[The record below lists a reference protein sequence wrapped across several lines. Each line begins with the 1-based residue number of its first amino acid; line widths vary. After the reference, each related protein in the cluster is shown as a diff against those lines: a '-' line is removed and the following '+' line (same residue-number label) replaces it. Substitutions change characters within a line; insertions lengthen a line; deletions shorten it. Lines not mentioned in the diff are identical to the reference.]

1 MAIVKYPISDINCV
15 GVIKLWGQFEIPVF
29 EALQLST
36 LAQVEAFLN
45 LPGTEKWRYGS
56 GYTDSKQSTFIIG
69 TYKKILTECYNI
81 YLDYSLNTVAVPAE
95 IVKEEK
101 FKYGNNNEYDLTI
114 TYYGRTDSNR
124 SDIYTGRGNAT
135 TYGTAS
141 TDLNQNM
148 ISVDYQDYYR
158 NGIKN
163 PITSIWSFNGGMGGI
178 FRFNDNGK
186 YKYFRASIDI
196 SLSPTIDR
204 GKAAIELSTAVETRG
219 QIFFGFLKGD
229 ILTLEEIGDGN
240 STIVINPTNPY
251 EPGGSSGEGG
261 GGGSF
266 DNESDLIA
274 DSSLPTL
281 SSANTGFTRIYNPSL
296 SQVQDLARYLWTDNS
311 VIETIWNHIK
321 QFFENPMEAIIGFN
335 LVPVAVPNGGTK
347 NFALMYIDTGVQ
359 MTVAASQFVDVDCG
373 TLEVKE
379 YYASALDYSP
389 NTKVSCFLPFI
400 GNVSLNTDEVMGRT
414 LQVKY
419 RVDICSGSCVAK
431 IAVDG
436 NFIYQYSGHCA
447 INIPLSAADFSS
459 YVNAA
464 ISVGK
469 LVGTALAAG
478 AGVGLAATAQ
488 DATQQTNQVIT
499 TTQITNTVRNPA
511 TGRQITAGTQTR
523 VETRESPM
531 DQSSTQASFS
541 GITPQNVSNTV
552 GQIMTSKPHVEHSGG
567 FSGNSGYLGVRR
579 PYLIIERPNMCMPES
594 FQTMNGFPSMI
605 TVTLG
610 DCTGFTRV
618 QQVQLTGLS
627 ATNPEQAEILQLL
640 KSGVIL

>member
-1 MAIVKYPISDINCV
+1 MIGWYADWGVFNGRTPSSLNDITFLDFGRPFTIGTTYNSGHIPISSSWNRNNQ
-15 GVIKLWGQFEIPVF
+15 GVIDIGITVSKEEGQNLIERTMGNDFFTLYCSYSDYYENGKWVKSLIPSIY
-29 EALQLST
+29 LSCPNT
-36 LAQVEAFLN
+36 VEYRDSNNVKCCCLVKSLNVLLIWDNDSGGSVEFYKVSSSLEFLGKYTTPAQGPIFNSAGQKFSYFIFTNYLGDDDLSNSSNYIAISSVVNSEQFRLLGIADIPNNSIWKGQCNRILN
-45 LPGTEKWRYGS
+45 YMFSP
-56 GYTDSKQSTFIIG
+56 DSKPDF
-69 TYKKILTECYNI
+69 
-81 YLDYSLNTVAVPAE
+81 TV
-95 IVKEEK
+95 
-101 FKYGNNNEYDLTI
+101 
-114 TYYGRTDSNR
+114 
-124 SDIYTGRGNAT
+124 
-135 TYGTAS
+135 
-141 TDLNQNM
+141 
-148 ISVDYQDYYR
+148 IS
-158 NGIKN
+158 
-163 PITSIWSFNGGMGGI
+163 P
-178 FRFNDNGK
+178 
-186 YKYFRASIDI
+186 
-196 SLSPTIDR
+196 
-204 GKAAIELSTAVETRG
+204 E
-219 QIFFGFLKGD
+219 
-229 ILTLEEIGDGN
+229 
-240 STIVINPTNPY
+240 NPY

-266 DNESDLIA
+266 DNESDIVE

-296 SQVQDLARYLWTDNS
+296 SQVQDLARYLWTDDS

-373 TLEVKE
+373 TLELKE
-379 YYASALDYSP
+379 YYGSALDYSP

-499 TTQITNTVRNPA
+499 TTQIINTVRNPA

-523 VETRESPM
+523 VETRESPV

-552 GQIMTSKPHVEHSGG
+552 GQIMTSKPHIEHSGG

-605 TVTLG
+605 TVKLG

-618 QQVQLTGLS
+618 QQVQLTGLP